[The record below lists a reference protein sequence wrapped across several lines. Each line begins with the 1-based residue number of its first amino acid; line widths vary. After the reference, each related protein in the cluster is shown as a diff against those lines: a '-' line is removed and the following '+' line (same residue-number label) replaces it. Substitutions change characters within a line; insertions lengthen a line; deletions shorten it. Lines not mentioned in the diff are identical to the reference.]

1 MAASH
6 KRTQRGA
13 DPSDVSLISTGAS
26 SGAEGV
32 VVVDT
37 VTNNNLARRRADDL
51 DAEAAYYRRRAIQ
64 EEQALGPGHY
74 VDLLRSVASDRAAL
88 AQRVRTGKE
97 APQRSG

>member
-1 MAASH
+1 MTASH

-13 DPSDVSLISTGAS
+13 DPSDVSLISIGAPAD
-26 SGAEGV
+26 AEGV
-32 VVVDT
+32 AVANT
-37 VTNNNLARRRADDL
+37 VTNDNVARRRADDL

-74 VDLLRSVASDRAAL
+74 VDLLRSMASDRAAL
-88 AQRVRTGKE
+88 AQRVRAGKG